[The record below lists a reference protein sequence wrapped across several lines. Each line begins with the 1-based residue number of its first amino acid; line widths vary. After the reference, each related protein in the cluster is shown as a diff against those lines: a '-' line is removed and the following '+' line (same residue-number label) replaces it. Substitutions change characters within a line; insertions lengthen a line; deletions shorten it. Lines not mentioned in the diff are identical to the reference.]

1 MLCFLREFLKVLLVL
16 ERHGNCMKM
25 NIEFHFILILLI
37 LMHMDVESN
46 PGPVKSLSSILL
58 FHWNARS
65 VRH

>member
-1 MLCFLREFLKVLLVL
+1 
-16 ERHGNCMKM
+16 MKTM

-37 LMHMDVESN
+37 LMHMDVESK

-65 VRH
+65 VRHKIYPPTTMLYASLRVI